1 MENRAVEKN
10 HMSCQTWVGQNGWAT
25 PSSQGLFLNPHGGSQ
40 HLGLGSPDPGSLFG
54 PLQGSR
60 PSCMGDMS
68 ALASVH
74 HAALK
79 PLHMS
84 SVPTSNSLFD
94 NITHQGASH
103 LLSFAQQ
110 MADPSSVLATSN
122 QVKSA
127 PSLTLPPPNHELPPC
142 RPPHL
147 TQVPPPDPHK
157 AFQAPLAGHALV
169 NGHQDLAVSFSA
181 CAPHAIPAPFGAQG
195 LEPGGVSGFTQSYGA
210 SAAQDQPPW
219 SSSHSRGVL
228 NESVPNARVCPNRN
242 PIEEEPA
249 VAMAGSGRSRLSLL
263 QQRAQ
268 LLKQLENMNKLL
280 ESFPPE
286 EEDGEQPSNTAL
298 HESSSEKSESSGEA
312 QRFSPQEKLR
322 PSEDF
327 PTSTCDEE
335 NGAQDDSLH
344 PIEQKED
351 KPVKSDDRDD
361 DYLPSGDNSFS
372 DSWSEDEDVPPPA
385 PTSPSRA
392 CSPAGEEPALKQEQR
407 AESEESSSEE
417 SGDSPPPPTQKSP
430 QRRSLETMVLPAT
443 STKARR
449 AYDKRNYCLFC
460 SKPFLKVPRHLV
472 NVHSDRAEVAV
483 AFQYPPH
490 SKERSR
496 IWNKL
501 TNEGNFAHNKKVLS
515 SGRGQLAVKKRP
527 SRPTKAAEFAHCIHC
542 HGLFGAKT
550 LFRHLKNCPDKVK
563 AEEEPAAARK
573 RIVSHCALL
582 AVNFAE
588 RGISESVKDI
598 ISEMV
603 YDEVTRAIV
612 EDRTILR
619 FAEQMLGEHSRDD
632 FNYIRQN
639 LRQTA
644 RLVLEAQKT
653 TPLERLQDFF
663 HPQNFHHVVSAV
675 RVLSGY
681 DHDKKRF
688 SCPSLAIK
696 LGYNLQKICGIVEAG
711 AVQSEDAERA
721 ESARMFLSVYKRKWN
736 KLVSSAALRNLRELK
751 RKKEADVPL
760 AEDVKL
766 LQFHAEEVHRLA
778 EQKLRERVSVENYA
792 ALTRA
797 VLARTILFNR
807 RKTEEVSKISVAK
820 FLSRKR
826 SEQLD
831 DMDVSVSDLE
841 RRMCRFFTRIDIRA
855 SSGRMVPVLLKPSLE
870 SSLELLMK
878 VREECGIPKNNRF
891 LFARPSA
898 QTAYKGSACVQH
910 FVRECRAQKPAAL
923 TALQIRRHFAAM
935 LQLIN
940 LEEDEAL
947 LVLGPDNP
955 VQTLRRDSGA
965 VCDDSFMET
974 GVRSQTSGSP
984 SDQHNGASGPD
995 RGSAE
1000 HQGQEGAGHGHRS
1013 GEARRRGSRK
1023 PSKSKWSE
1031 AEVRAVEQHLMEF
1044 IRKHRVPQKYDC
1056 LQCLDA
1062 EPRAL
1067 RARSWKAVKDYV
1079 RNRITTLRRQSGSGV
1094 RPAGKSSGEKARAAP
1109 PIQTPDGTPAA
1120 PPRAHPSDSR
1130 APTKV
1135 KWAESEVHAVER
1147 HMMRF
1152 ITQHKVPQKN
1162 DCVLCLEA
1170 EPQALRAR
1178 SWRGVKDYVRN
1189 RITTLQRQSGSARRS
1204 WKKGGRSE
1212 NSRHRSV
1219 LQQL

>member
-10 HMSCQTWVGQNGWAT
+10 HMSCQTWVGQNGWAP
-25 PSSQGLFLNPHGGSQ
+25 PSSQGLLLNPHAGSQ
-40 HLGLGSPDPGSLFG
+40 HLGLGPPDQGSLFG
-54 PLQGSR
+54 PLQGSG
-60 PSCMGDMS
+60 PGCMGDMS
-68 ALASVH
+68 ALASAH

-84 SVPTSNSLFD
+84 GVPTSNSLFD
-94 NITHQGASH
+94 NITNQGASH

-110 MADPSSVLATSN
+110 MADPSSLLA
-122 QVKSA
+122 KSA
-127 PSLTLPPPNHELPPC
+127 PPLTLPPPDHELPPC
-142 RPPHL
+142 RPQHL
-147 TQVPPPDPHK
+147 TQLPPSDPRK
-157 AFQAPLAGHALV
+157 AFHAPLAGHALA

-181 CAPHAIPAPFGAQG
+181 CGQHAISAPFGAQG
-195 LEPGGVSGFTQSYGA
+195 LEAGGVSGFTQSYGA
-210 SAAQDQPPW
+210 SAAQDHPPW
-219 SSSHSRGVL
+219 SSSLHGRGVL

-242 PIEEEPA
+242 PTEEEPA
-249 VAMAGSGRSRLSLL
+249 APVAGGDKSRSSLL

-268 LLKQLENMNKLL
+268 LLKQLENMNRLL

-286 EEDGEQPSNTAL
+286 EEEEEDEEQPSNTPP
-298 HESSSEKSESSGEA
+298 HESSSEKTESSGEA
-312 QRFSPQEKLR
+312 QRFSPEAKLR

-327 PTSTCDEE
+327 PTSTCEEE
-335 NGAQDDSLH
+335 NGAEDVSPH
-344 PIEQKED
+344 PAEEKED
-351 KPVKSDDRDD
+351 KPVKPDDD
-361 DYLPSGDNSFS
+361 DYPPSGDDSFS

-385 PTSPSRA
+385 PTAR
-392 CSPAGEEPALKQEQR
+392 SPAGAEPALKREQG

-417 SGDSPPPPTQKSP
+417 SADSPPPPQT
-430 QRRSLETMVLPAT
+430 QRRSSEAVVLPAPNA
-443 STKARR
+443 KARR
-449 AYDKRNYCLFC
+449 PYDKRNYCLFC
-460 SKPFLKVPRHLV
+460 SKPFLKVARHLM

-483 AFQYPPH
+483 AFRYPAH

-527 SRPTKAAEFAHCIHC
+527 SRPTKAVEFAHCMHC

-563 AEEEPAAARK
+563 AEEEPAARR

-588 RGISESVKDI
+588 LGVGESVKDI
-598 ISEMV
+598 IGEMV
-603 YDEVTRAIV
+603 YDEVTRAV
-612 EDRTILR
+612 MEDRTILQ
-619 FAEQMLGEHSRDD
+619 FAEQMLGEYSSDD

-653 TPLERLQDFF
+653 TPLDRLRDFF

-681 DHDKKRF
+681 DRERKRF
-688 SCPSLAIK
+688 GSPSLAIK
-696 LGYNLQKICGIVEAG
+696 LGYNLQKICGIVEAD
-711 AVQSEDAERA
+711 AVRAEDTERA
-721 ESARMFLSVYKRKWN
+721 ESAQRFLSVYKRKWN
-736 KLVSSAALRNLRELK
+736 KLVSSAALRNLREVK
-751 RKKEADVPL
+751 RRKEADVPL
-760 AEDVKL
+760 AEDVKR
-766 LQFHAEEVHRLA
+766 LQFHVEEVHRLA
-778 EQKLRERVSVENYA
+778 EEKLRERPSVENYA

-807 RKTEEVSKISVAK
+807 RKTEEVSKIPAAK
-820 FLSRKR
+820 FLSRQR

-831 DMDVSVSDLE
+831 DMDASVSDLE
-841 RRMCRFFTRIDIRA
+841 RRMCRFFSRMDIRG

-878 VREECGIPKNNRF
+878 VREECGIPKDNRF

-898 QTAYKGSACVQH
+898 PTPYKGSVCVQR
-910 FVRECRAQKPAAL
+910 FVRECRAQRPAAL
-923 TALQIRRHFAAM
+923 TAPQIRRHFAAT

-940 LEEDEAL
+940 LEEEEAL
-947 LVLGPDNP
+947 QVLGPDNP
-955 VQTLRRDSGA
+955 VQTLRRDAGA
-965 VCDDSFMET
+965 VCDDAFMET
-974 GVRSQTSGSP
+974 GVRSQTSGGP
-984 SDQHNGASGPD
+984 SDQRDGAPGPD

-1000 HQGQEGAGHGHRS
+1000 RQGREGAGHGDRS
-1013 GEARRRGSRK
+1013 GNARSRGRSAGSHK

-1031 AEVRAVEQHLMEF
+1031 SEVRAVEQHLMEF
-1044 IRKHRVPQKYDC
+1044 IRKQRVPQKYDC
-1056 LQCLDA
+1056 LQCLEA

-1079 RNRITTLRRQSGSGV
+1079 RNRITALRRQSGCGAK
-1094 RPAGKSSGEKARAAP
+1094 PAGKPSGEKARAAP
-1109 PIQTPDGTPAA
+1109 PVQTRDVRPAA
-1120 PPRAHPSDSR
+1120 PPRADQTGNSR
-1130 APTKV
+1130 AQTKV
-1135 KWAESEVHAVER
+1135 KWAEAEVRAVER

-1178 SWRGVKDYVRN
+1178 SWKGVKDYVRN
-1189 RITTLQRQSGSARRS
+1189 RITTLQRQSGSSRRS
-1204 WKKGGRSE
+1204 RSE
-1212 NSRHRSV
+1212 SSRHRSV
-1219 LQQL
+1219 LLQL